1 MATRGE
7 FRWPSVGTFSG
18 RLWGGWHG
26 RRQRPPSGQALGVRW
41 IVDGMNVIGSRPD
54 GWWRDRAGAQR
65 RLVSD
70 LVRLATSDGDDVAVV
85 FDGKQRPPAVVTGVA
100 VTYAPGG
107 PDAADHM
114 IVAMV
119 RDLNDPSSTTVVTSD
134 GDLARRVRAAGAGVL
149 GVAAFRR
156 LLEGA

>member
-1 MATRGE
+1 VAGG
-7 FRWPSVGTFSG
+7 PSN
-18 RLWGGWHG
+18 
-26 RRQRPPSGQALGVRW
+26 GQALGVPW
-41 IVDGMNVIGSRPD
+41 IVDGMNLIGSRPD

-70 LVRLATSDGDDVAVV
+70 LARLATSDGDEVAVV
-85 FDGKQRPPAVVTGVA
+85 FDGQGRPSAVVTGVA

-107 PDAADHM
+107 PDAADHV

-119 RDLNDPSSTTVVTSD
+119 QDLDDPSSTTVVTSD
-134 GDLARRVRAAGAGVL
+134 GDLTRRVRAAGAGVV
-149 GVAAFRR
+149 GVASFRR